1 MFWYDIVYLDLFYC
15 VTNFELVWTWNKVA
29 VVENAKKC
37 RLYPT
42 FPYLSLEILL
52 GSVTPPGFPC
62 DVIVLCE
69 KN

>member
-1 MFWYDIVYLDLFYC
+1 
-15 VTNFELVWTWNKVA
+15 